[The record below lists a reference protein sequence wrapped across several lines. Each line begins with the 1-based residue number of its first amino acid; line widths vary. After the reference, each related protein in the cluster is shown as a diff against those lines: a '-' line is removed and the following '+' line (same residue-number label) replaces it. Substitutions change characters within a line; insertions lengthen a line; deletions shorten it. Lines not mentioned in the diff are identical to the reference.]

1 MQLTTRCPECGVCF
15 DVSLKELQ
23 LRKGYVR
30 CVQCANIFD
39 GYEAVV
45 PSSERKQTGAHP
57 ESAASPAS
65 KPEKPFFHRLELP
78 PISRPARSPASQL
91 GGSTTPEPTIPNE
104 PASAGRQEPVFTL
117 GSTHDADSQLPKTR
131 SDLIRR
137 GRPRH
142 PDADSQE
149 HQGRYR
155 HQNHKSHLG
164 GYQAEHDD
172 HDYSDRHEAADDYD
186 DQSPG
191 LYPARPE
198 RLAESPTSLGD
209 APTSLSDSRD
219 TEEDREA
226 TAAIRFPRSTRTS
239 STSPIQSRAEA
250 TDAFR
255 LLPDDA
261 IETSEEIYLPPRD
274 PDNPVLPGFL
284 GEEES
289 EPSRGFR
296 VVWWV
301 LIIVGLFVLLAQLL
315 FVYRVAIANY
325 MPSLRPVLEQACQKM
340 ACEVAYPRVI
350 DALSI
355 TASSLKTDAKAQ
367 EQTSHDMT
375 LGFVLRNAYD
385 KPQQWPV
392 LWLEL
397 SDFSGARVVQRALTP
412 SEYLPQQLA
421 DQPFAANREL
431 EINLPL
437 HLEGLAISGY
447 RLTLHFP

>member
-57 ESAASPAS
+57 ESAASPAP

-117 GSTHDADSQLPKTR
+117 STHDADSQLPKTR

-149 HQGRYR
+149 HQGRY
-155 HQNHKSHLG
+155 
-164 GYQAEHDD
+164 
-172 HDYSDRHEAADDYD
+172 
-186 DQSPG
+186 
-191 LYPARPE
+191 
-198 RLAESPTSLGD
+198 SLGD

-239 STSPIQSRAEA
+239 STSPIQSIEA

-255 LLPDDA
+255 SLPDDA
-261 IETSEEIYLPPRD
+261 METTEEIYLPPRD

-325 MPSLRPVLEQACQKM
+325 MP
-340 ACEVAYPRVI
+340 
-350 DALSI
+350 
-355 TASSLKTDAKAQ
+355 
-367 EQTSHDMT
+367 
-375 LGFVLRNAYD
+375 
-385 KPQQWPV
+385 
-392 LWLEL
+392 
-397 SDFSGARVVQRALTP
+397 
-412 SEYLPQQLA
+412 
-421 DQPFAANREL
+421 
-431 EINLPL
+431 
-437 HLEGLAISGY
+437 
-447 RLTLHFP
+447 